1 MIDRKESKAGNNLY
15 LSLDSDLQIAV
26 YNLLEQEIA
35 GIVYSNIDNPSSDI
49 PIPITDV
56 YFALINNNVIDLSH
70 FDSTDASTAEQ
81 SVSAI
86 FSARQDVVKSQ
97 LREQLTGSTPTDFK
111 DLSEEEQDY
120 FTYIIRRL
128 RKNNILADSNIDTSD
143 EVYQQW
149 QQGECSPKDY
159 LNHAIAQNW
168 IDITQFTVDEKYSD
182 STEIYDALCNYI
194 LEELFYEK
202 DFSKII
208 YEYLITGGQIS
219 GTQLCLILFDQGV
232 LPYNEEEIAAL
243 NNGSVTAVSF

>member
-86 FSARQDVVKSQ
+86 FPHGR
-97 LREQLTGSTPTDFK
+97 T
-111 DLSEEEQDY
+111 
-120 FTYIIRRL
+120 
-128 RKNNILADSNIDTSD
+128 
-143 EVYQQW
+143 W
-149 QQGECSPKDY
+149 
-159 LNHAIAQNW
+159 
-168 IDITQFTVDEKYSD
+168 
-182 STEIYDALCNYI
+182 
-194 LEELFYEK
+194 
-202 DFSKII
+202 
-208 YEYLITGGQIS
+208 
-219 GTQLCLILFDQGV
+219 
-232 LPYNEEEIAAL
+232 
-243 NNGSVTAVSF
+243 

>member
-97 LREQLTGSTPTDFK
+97 LREQLPAARRRILRISARRSRIISLI
-111 DLSEEEQDY
+111 LSG
-120 FTYIIRRL
+120 
-128 RKNNILADSNIDTSD
+128 DS
-143 EVYQQW
+143 
-149 QQGECSPKDY
+149 
-159 LNHAIAQNW
+159 A
-168 IDITQFTVDEKYSD
+168 
-182 STEIYDALCNYI
+182 
-194 LEELFYEK
+194 
-202 DFSKII
+202 KII
-208 YEYLITGGQIS
+208 FLPTATSIPPMRSTSS
-219 GTQLCLILFDQGV
+219 GSR
-232 LPYNEEEIAAL
+232 
-243 NNGSVTAVSF
+243 GSAVRKII